1 MDNKNNAL
9 SWVCSGIT
17 FATGFAFE
25 DIIRVIML
33 IIGCVSAIVSLAY
46 NIYCWYTKAKA
57 DGKITADEFA
67 ELNDELDKAFDN
79 IKNQTKGGKDNGQD

>member
-1 MDNKNNAL
+1 MDSKNNAL

-25 DIIRVIML
+25 DIIRVVML

-57 DGKITADEFA
+57 DGKITADEVK
-67 ELNDELDKAFDN
+67 ELKDVVDKGISD
-79 IKNQTKGGKDNGQD
+79 IKDKTKGGK